1 MRTKR
6 EKVKLFET
14 TPNIIPPYTLT
25 VSKTQNNE
33 IKVLLPKKSNIKV
46 SKKIS
51 LKEPHVDLVSKFSLQ
66 QKQAD
71 TASKSSLLRSHAD
84 SAFKSLLPKSKTE
97 TASKLVTS
105 HKIKAEGAIRYD
117 ISKNKTFQKLRL
129 NSKTGKKNN
138 MNIMTNKS
146 NLKSGVK
153 EKVSSQYKKK
163 SVFFFHNVINDP
175 KPEWLTAT
183 LQRMQHNEEPY
194 NSLILGN
201 NPYTYY
207 HLIDYLSSELQCKQ
221 SYFPFTHC
229 YKEQKPNRSLLEG
242 RFHRY
247 LGSSDLKLQKE
258 KIICTSSLS
267 SSFMNEQPQLSYAFD
282 TTSPYD
288 LLDTTLKILTPSYD
302 DTQKKKCQKV
312 STHAT
317 TLIFDKVQLIGK
329 FPITLGE
336 NTKLNPYV
344 CLHALRGP
352 IQIGDSNVLEE
363 FVTLRNNCSEP
374 LVIGH
379 NNIIRCHAYI
389 SNGTQIGNFNEI
401 GYATLLQD
409 KTVIENHCIVAQ
421 GSHLTCETIS
431 SDSVVFGRDT
441 LIKRTSLNDLNGIK
455 LAKSPLLATFVSN

>member
-258 KIICTSSLS
+258 KII
-267 SSFMNEQPQLSYAFD
+267 Y
-282 TTSPYD
+282 
-288 LLDTTLKILTPSYD
+288 TTLKILTPSYD